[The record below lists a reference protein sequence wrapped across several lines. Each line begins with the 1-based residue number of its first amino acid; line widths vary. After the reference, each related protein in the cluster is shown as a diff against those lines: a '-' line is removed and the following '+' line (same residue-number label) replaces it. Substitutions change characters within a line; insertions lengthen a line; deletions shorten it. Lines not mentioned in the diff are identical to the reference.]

1 MTVLKL
7 ITPETMRQNNMLE
20 ITKNNLDKEIL
31 KSKTSIIVD
40 FWAEWCMPC
49 KMLAPIFEEL
59 SKFYG
64 KRLKFAKV
72 NTENNQDIASQFGI
86 SGIPTLLIINKGEV
100 VDRIV
105 GFASKE
111 VLKEKIDT
119 IISKIK

>member
-1 MTVLKL
+1 
-7 ITPETMRQNNMLE
+7 MLE

-31 KSKTSIIVD
+31 KSKTPAIVD

-49 KMLAPIFEEL
+49 KMMAPVFEEL
-59 SKFYG
+59 SEFYG

-72 NTENNQDIASQFGI
+72 NTENNQEIASQFGI

-100 VDRIV
+100 IDRIV
-105 GFASKE
+105 GFTSKE

>member
-1 MTVLKL
+1 M
-7 ITPETMRQNNMLE
+7 IE

-31 KSKTSIIVD
+31 KSKTPAIVD

-49 KMLAPIFEEL
+49 KMMAPVFEEL
-59 SKFYG
+59 SEFYG

-111 VLKEKIDT
+111 VLKEKIDA

>member
-1 MTVLKL
+1 
-7 ITPETMRQNNMLE
+7 TPATRGNNMLE

-31 KSKTSIIVD
+31 KSKIPAIVD

-49 KMLAPIFEEL
+49 KMMAPVFKEL
-59 SKFYG
+59 SEFYG

-72 NTENNQDIASQFGI
+72 NTENNQNIASKFGI

-100 VDRIV
+100 IDRIV
-105 GFASKE
+105 GFTSKE
-111 VLKEKIDT
+111 VLKEKIDV